1 MLTITPKLIST
12 STSGSKVSVTV
23 GISPTVLPG
32 ANGYSTLLVDLRWN
46 TAMATIDPA
55 SIKVIGN
62 SALSDVTTF
71 DAKGIANGILRFGGW
86 SGTGNFSGDTA
97 LVTFEYTQSTLA
109 PVNFVVAE
117 ERFDN
122 VSYLLAQPNTNVL
135 QVAMNAAG
143 QSITPPIYE
152 TDPPVVSTYSPE
164 VSSKTATVDGNL
176 VLTFNETVAKGTGNI
191 ELRLGSA
198 TGTLVESFNMATSSK
213 LTLNGNELSINPTA
227 NLLNNTN
234 YVVLVPTGVVRDLSG
249 NAYVSGNPYEF
260 TTAAP
265 APIDKTPPKFVS
277 ANTPGTGALVELADL
292 GMNLVAT
299 FSEAITAKTG
309 TIELRMGSANGTLVE
324 SFNVASSTKLSFNGA
339 TVSIDP
345 TANLAQGKTYFVV
358 FAAGSVKDA
367 ANNALASSANFSFS
381 TAVSPVTVDTSPKP
395 IVITMPVDKTPPTFV
410 SANTAATGVAVAD
423 LGMNLV
429 ATFSEAIS
437 ANTGTISLRTG
448 SATGTVVESFNVA
461 SSSKLSFSGSTVSID
476 PTANLAQGKT
486 YFVVFSAG
494 SVKDAASN
502 ALAANASFSFTTAV
516 APALLDAALNPTLV
530 AVSDANKLSLAQIQ
544 SYLPSVT
551 DASTVSQYKL
561 LDSLVLKLDQTS
573 TASPTGIVSATKIVA
588 SPNAT
593 TNGDVADKALSL
605 NVSLPPSVNL
615 DSTGPSTVL
624 NASQSKTYF
633 NNLLEQYFP
642 VNQIS
647 ASTAAYKSVV
657 SSALD
662 TLATYA
668 SSGGTSGSTTG
679 SSASAKAAAIYAAR
693 LLTPA
698 GDPQGDTLQL
708 VGSTTVNDFSVLN
721 LFNLTSD
728 AAVQISNISNLVIA
742 GPGSVNVAGSAG
754 SVLVA
759 DTFNQTLLGGSGN
772 DVLSGGGGYDVLYGG
787 AGKDTFLLGAAG
799 HVTLGDFATGDVMK
813 FNIPGVKSLADLVFH
828 VTGSFEDSTGVTYA
842 LDTGLNVTLMGK
854 TLTSV
859 YTTDMFAFGA

>member
-1 MLTITPKLIST
+1 VTI
-12 STSGSKVSVTV
+12 
-23 GISPTVLPG
+23 GISPNVAPG
-32 ANGYSTLLVDLRWN
+32 VNGYSTFLLDLRWN
-46 TAMATIDPA
+46 PALATVD
-55 SIKVIGN
+55 SSSVKVIGN
-62 SALSDVTTF
+62 AAQSDVTAF
-71 DAKGIANGILRFGGW
+71 DAKGLSLGVLRLGGW
-86 SGTGNFSGDTA
+86 SGSSNFSGTTTV
-97 LVTFEYTQSTLA
+97 LTFEYTQTSLT

-122 VSYLLAQPNTNVL
+122 VSYLSSQTNANVL
-135 QVAMNAAG
+135 QVALNAAG
-143 QSITPPIYE
+143 QSVTPPVYE
-152 TDPPVVSTYSPE
+152 TDPPLVSTYSPE
-164 VSSKTATVDGNL
+164 ISSKNAAVDTNL
-176 VLTFNETVAKGTGNI
+176 VLTFNETVVKGSGNI

-198 TGTLVESFNMATSSK
+198 SGLLVESFNMATSSK
-213 LTLNGNELSINPTA
+213 LTLSGNVLTIDPTA
-227 NLLNNTN
+227 NLLNSNA
-234 YVVLVPTGVVRDLSG
+234 YVVVLPNGVVRDLSG
-249 NAYVSGNPYEF
+249 NALAASQSYEF
-260 TTAAP
+260 TTVAAAP
-265 APIDKTPPKFVS
+265 VDKTPPSFVS
-277 ANTPGTGALVELADL
+277 ANTPGTGALLAVSDL
-292 GMNLVAT
+292 DMNLIAT
-299 FSEAITAKTG
+299 FSEAIVPRTG
-309 TIELRMGSANGTLVE
+309 TIDLRMGSATGTLVE
-324 SFNVASSTKLSFNGA
+324 SFNVVSSTKLSFSGS
-339 TVSIDP
+339 TVAIDP

-358 FAAGSVKDA
+358 FPAGSVKDT
-367 ANNALASSANFSFS
+367 ANNALASSANFSFT
-381 TAVSPVTVDTSPKP
+381 TAAL
-395 IVITMPVDKTPPTFV
+395 PVDKTPPTFV
-410 SANTAATGVAVAD
+410 SANTSATGVAVVD

-448 SATGTVVESFNVA
+448 SASGTVVESFNVA
-461 SSSKLSFSGSTVSID
+461 SSNKLSFSGSTVSID

-530 AVSDANKLSLAQIQ
+530 AVSDANKLSLAQLQ
-544 SYLPSVT
+544 TYLPSIS

-642 VNQIS
+642 ANQIS
-647 ASTAAYKSVV
+647 APTASYKSIV
-657 SSALD
+657 SAALD

-668 SSGGTSGSTTG
+668 SSGSTSTSST
-679 SSASAKAAAIYAAR
+679 SANSAAKAAAVYAAR

-728 AAVQISNISNLVIA
+728 AAVQISNISNLLIA
-742 GPGSVNVAGSAG
+742 GPGSLNVAGSAG

-813 FNIPGVKSLADLVFH
+813 FNLPGVKSLADLVSH

-859 YTTDMFAFGA
+859 YTADMFAFGA